1 MLVQEEHGDFPGSMC
16 YWRNQEIKFQKQLVS
31 SLPGLSLKESSYNPA
46 TQDEFGRH
54 FLFDALIGFCSSGV
68 FVSSKFT
75 DSGSLSLD

>member
-1 MLVQEEHGDFPGSMC
+1 MGIFLGVCTTGETKRSTSKSTLVG
-16 YWRNQEIKFQKQLVS
+16 

-54 FLFDALIGFCSSGV
+54 FLFDTPIDFCSSGV